1 MALASAPGG
10 ENPSAAYLAGAQH
23 GAALAV
29 QHHATP
35 PNLRA
40 PKPGIPDAPNAPAPR
55 KAAPTTL
62 NSILAAARQMAQSD
76 TQSQVDAIKAQQA
89 LLNQQGLD
97 RANQVTAASQAAA
110 KFLAGLGDNTA
121 SSYNNAA
128 TTLAGIAGGYNGAL
142 QGTAQDAA
150 SQIQQQ
156 LAGLGAPADSLKT
169 ATGQTPQPAALGN
182 VLYGLGGAI
191 PANLLVTSGQAAAA
205 AQRGLPAA
213 TLGYG
218 QQQAGGALASA
229 QQQADQLIPQIEAL
243 KAGQPKLVQ
252 QYLTSIQS
260 QLTNTALANSLIN
273 SRAAGTKTAR
283 INAITN
289 QTYKGTIAQ
298 IAQQQA
304 NIAQQR
310 ANAYTN
316 HLASVGQT
324 PTAGEKPSVGITT
337 AINDGFLHTANG
349 AKAMLNGQPIKVAK
363 TPTKAP
369 KGPTVS
375 AQKWQAE
382 AFGMARNYHNPWKD
396 KTGKYQPPLR
406 WQQWLTLGLKNQ
418 VPIAYLMKQGSRIYT
433 ADERRNDSQPAYPA
447 GNGLPGY
454 TPGG

>member
-1 MALASAPGG
+1 MALAPGG
-10 ENPSAAYLAGAQH
+10 ENPSAAYLAGQQH

-29 QHHATP
+29 QHHANP
-35 PNLRA
+35 PAKVA
-40 PKPGIPDAPNAPAPR
+40 PKPAAAPVRAKSA
-55 KAAPTTL
+55 AAPTTL
-62 NSILAAARQMAQSD
+62 NSILAAARQMAAAD
-76 TQSQVDAIKAQQA
+76 TNAQVGTLTSQQD
-89 LLNQQGLD
+89 LLNQQGRD
-97 RANQVTAASQAAA
+97 RAAQITAASQAAA

-260 QLTNTALANSLIN
+260 QLTNTALANSLIG
-273 SRAAGTKTAR
+273 SRASSAKTAR

-289 QTYKGTIAQ
+289 KTYKGTIAQ

-324 PTAGEKPSVGITT
+324 PTAGEKPSVGITRQ
-337 AINDGFLHTANG
+337 INDGFLHTANG

-363 TPTKAP
+363 IPVKAP
-369 KGPTVS
+369 KGPTVT
-375 AQKWQAE
+375 AQKWTAE
-382 AFGMARNYHNPWKD
+382 AFGMARNYHQPWIGKD
-396 KTGKYQPPLR
+396 AKTHPPLR
-406 WQQWLTLGLKNQ
+406 WSEWLTLGLKNK
-418 VPIAYLMKQGSRIYT
+418 VPLAYLMKQGRRIYT
-433 ADERRNDSQPAYPA
+433 PDEIRNDSQ
-447 GNGLPGY
+447 PGY